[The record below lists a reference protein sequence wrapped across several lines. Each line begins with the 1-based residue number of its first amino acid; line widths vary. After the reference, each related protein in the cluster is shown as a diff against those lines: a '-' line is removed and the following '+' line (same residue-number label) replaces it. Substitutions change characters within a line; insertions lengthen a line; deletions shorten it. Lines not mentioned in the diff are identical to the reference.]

1 MDRGCQEFGRK
12 RRESAKTLSS
22 KTQKFLIPLMRSRR
36 ISLAYNF
43 SEILSEGFSQ
53 IIFIS
58 SNIANLV
65 IWSLVLP
72 PLTHSAMLLRS
83 EVSLRQTTAR
93 DGGSI
98 LSEQNFLPVL
108 TFRDIA
114 VDCCFAKSPR
124 KPRDARS
131 APAVVLM
138 LISAMAASSS
148 FAQSD
153 ETSDLSDGTSD
164 YTDRSDR
171 GRSRRGGGGGGGA

>member
-1 MDRGCQEFGRK
+1 MSTDFNSLLTTFLKFCRLKFCRDCQEFGRK

-72 PLTHSAMLLRS
+72 PSNHSAMLLRS

-108 TFRDIA
+108 TFRDIVSQSHPENPAMRA
-114 VDCCFAKSPR
+114 V
-124 KPRDARS
+124 
-131 APAVVLM
+131 L
-138 LISAMAASSS
+138 LL
-148 FAQSD
+148 
-153 ETSDLSDGTSD
+153 LS
-164 YTDRSDR
+164 
-171 GRSRRGGGGGGGA
+171 